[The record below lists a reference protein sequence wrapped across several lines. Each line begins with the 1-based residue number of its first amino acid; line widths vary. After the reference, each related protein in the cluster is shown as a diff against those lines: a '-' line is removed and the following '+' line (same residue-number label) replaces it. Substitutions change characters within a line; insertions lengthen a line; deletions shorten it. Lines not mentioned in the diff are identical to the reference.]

1 MEKDLKTIPEISPAA
16 AGVGGVKSNRW
27 SFTRKNLDHLKGDSV
42 RGGVVTVLSE
52 GFRFVLQTG
61 SMIVIARLL
70 SPDEYGV
77 YGEVLALTGIVLLF
91 KDAGLSMATVQRE
104 EISHDELSTLFW
116 INVGIG
122 VLLAAVIAGAAPI
135 LVRYYH
141 EPRLFWVTI
150 ASGLA
155 FLISGLG
162 MQHGALLQRTMR
174 YTTMARISV
183 YSLLVSSVVGI
194 AMALTGFS
202 YWSLVGMT
210 LASTIVGTVAS
221 FLSIPWIPGMPKR
234 GQGVRSMLHFGG
246 TITLNNL
253 IVYLAYNLVPNMLLG
268 RFCVTASMTGAEA
281 VGLYGR
287 AYQLVNLPMQQLN
300 NAIYK
305 VAFPALSRIQ
315 NDNERV
321 CRSFLKGY
329 SVLLS
334 INVPITVFTALFAE
348 EIIGILLGAKWLH
361 AAPVLRLLTPAIL
374 GFALVNPL
382 GWFMM
387 ATGLAKRSLH
397 IAYLVAPVVIIGV
410 VAGLPFG
417 LEGVATGFSAGVMAL
432 VIPIVIWA
440 LHGTG
445 ITQRDFWNTVKPPM
459 LSGLVAGLCGLGLK
473 YAIGASLPA
482 IPALLVGVGI
492 VFGVYAFILLIVMG
506 QKDRYLDLVRQVM
519 ARKRGKPQEA

>member
-1 MEKDLKTIPEISPAA
+1 MKTIPEISPAA
-16 AGVGGVKSNRW
+16 AGVGGDAKAGHW
-27 SFTRKNLDHLKGDSV
+27 SFSRKNLDQLKGDSV

-70 SPDEYGV
+70 SPGEYGV
-77 YGEVLALTGIVLLF
+77 YNEVLALTGVVLLF

-104 EISHDELSTLFW
+104 EITHDEVSTLFW
-116 INVGIG
+116 INVGLG
-122 VLLAAVIAGAAPI
+122 VVLSIIIAVAAPI
-135 LVRYYH
+135 LVLIYK

-162 MQHGALLQRTMR
+162 MQHGALLQRAMR

-194 AMALTGFS
+194 GMALAGFS

-210 LASTIVGTVAS
+210 LASTIFGTVAS
-221 FLSIPWIPGMPKR
+221 FLSIPWIPGLPKR
-234 GQGVRSMLHFGG
+234 GTGILSMLHFGG

-253 IVYLAYNLVPNMLLG
+253 IVYLAYNLVPNIVLG
-268 RFCVTASMTGAEA
+268 RFCGGVEV

-315 NDNERV
+315 NDSERV
-321 CRSFLKGY
+321 CRSFLAGY

-348 EIIGILLGAKWLH
+348 EIIHIMLGEKWLH
-361 AAPVLRLLTPAIL
+361 AAPVLKLLTPAIL

-387 ATGLAKRSLH
+387 ATGLAKRSLQ

-410 VAGLPFG
+410 LAGAPFG
-417 LEGVATGFSAGVMAL
+417 LDGVATGFSAGVIAL

-440 LHGTG
+440 LHGTA
-445 ITQRDFWNTVKPPM
+445 ISLRDYWNTVKQPL
-459 LSGLVAGLCGLGLK
+459 LSGLVAGICGWGLK
-473 YAIGASLPA
+473 HFMGSGLHA
-482 IPALLVGVGI
+482 IPALLIGASV
-492 VFGVYAFILLIVMG
+492 VFGVYAFVLLIIMG
-506 QKDRYLDLVRQVM
+506 QKDRYMDLVKQVM
-519 ARKRGKPQEA
+519 ERKRAKKQQEA